1 MSSVDESRR
10 GAWEKMQANSALQ
23 RGSTP
28 GGGGPT
34 SGGMEARVAKLEG
47 EMVDVRITLAR
58 IDEKLAH
65 VSTRDDIARVIERIS
80 KVEGSLEGKL
90 GYWQFVGTGLGIA
103 GLMVAA
109 LALMVRPELWA
120 LLSSR

>member
-1 MSSVDESRR
+1 
-10 GAWEKMQANSALQ
+10 
-23 RGSTP
+23 
-28 GGGGPT
+28 
-34 SGGMEARVAKLEG
+34 MEVRVAKLEG

-80 KVEGSLEGKL
+80 KIEGSLEGKL

-120 LLSSR
+120 FLSSH